1 MALIND
7 PNVTAQIRDLANS
20 GTIDSNQII
29 SLLNTVLPA
38 GQQIAAG
45 SGISTGVYKRFGEFD
60 KVNAK
65 IEVVTTGLWTGDSG
79 SLGVYNLFTS
89 SVQTSAKSGYYYANV
104 YNYSPVT
111 YSDTAEVQFALAYGH
126 VSNSGSTTLADND
139 NALMATKSTYAQYRA
154 MLLDP
159 TDTKFSFENA
169 SGTLVDSND
178 VYIININ
185 RSRYREKMDAGN
197 WSLKLSGSKGVF
209 TFIDNSGKKFSD
221 DNGLSGRVF
230 KIVSGS
236 LNLGTENEATVITTV
251 DTTVNEGYGLFYPDR
266 GIIVLNPKAIGQTV
280 GDIPTQKIYTKDG
293 VYTVS
298 GSLSGSLLQTTEQF
312 NHLRLL
318 TAIKGG
324 GDFEARRTENISTQ
338 HFFVRATN
346 REFNYSNNPTY
357 VNTDGTFV
365 ETTFQT
371 DPQTYITTVGLLND
385 ANELIAVAKTSQ
397 PIVKSFDKEVL
408 IKVKL
413 SF

>member
-89 SVQTSAKSGYYYANV
+89 SAQTTAKSGYYYANV
-104 YNYSPVT
+104 YNYSPVI

-185 RSRYREKMDAGN
+185 RSRYRA
-197 WSLKLSGSKGVF
+197 
-209 TFIDNSGKKFSD
+209 
-221 DNGLSGRVF
+221 
-230 KIVSGS
+230 
-236 LNLGTENEATVITTV
+236 
-251 DTTVNEGYGLFYPDR
+251 
-266 GIIVLNPKAIGQTV
+266 
-280 GDIPTQKIYTKDG
+280 
-293 VYTVS
+293 
-298 GSLSGSLLQTTEQF
+298 
-312 NHLRLL
+312 
-318 TAIKGG
+318 
-324 GDFEARRTENISTQ
+324 
-338 HFFVRATN
+338 
-346 REFNYSNNPTY
+346 
-357 VNTDGTFV
+357 
-365 ETTFQT
+365 
-371 DPQTYITTVGLLND
+371 
-385 ANELIAVAKTSQ
+385 
-397 PIVKSFDKEVL
+397 
-408 IKVKL
+408 
-413 SF
+413 